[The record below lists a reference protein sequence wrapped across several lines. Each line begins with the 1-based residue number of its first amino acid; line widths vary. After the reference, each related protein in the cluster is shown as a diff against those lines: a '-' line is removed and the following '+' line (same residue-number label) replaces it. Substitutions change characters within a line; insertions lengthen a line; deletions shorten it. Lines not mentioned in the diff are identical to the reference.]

1 MSELVNLSTN
11 MPSAYLEMMSK
22 TAEVMPKITESTKA
36 FYKSDSQ
43 VKNVSLN
50 ITELTDV
57 GSASHIL
64 ARIEQKKQALQESE
78 IKVRKKQVK
87 LARKKAE
94 LETVSG
100 FDADNLELDIL
111 EIQTQIETIQNYQSG
126 AIREVRFLVEQYE
139 AICMRLGVEII
150 TEEMLEADQ
159 PLAQTARAFSQ
170 ALAAA
175 RARGGIIDEGNF
187 IFFQDLGI
195 NGAAAQREVTAY
207 FEMEQE
213 ILNQGN
219 VPTFE
224 LQYEWVRGVASKFA
238 GEVTRYAEHRG
249 LVPLVQDALHPS
261 LESTK

>member
-1 MSELVNLSTN
+1 MSELVNLSIN

-150 TEEMLEADQ
+150 TEEHNTMLYYVTVKGRKVLRHTTTGSFVKKYPVGTYIVTVRGHAFTIKDGVVIGNLADGKQ
-159 PLAQTARAFSQ
+159 MKKR
-170 ALAAA
+170 
-175 RARGGIIDEGNF
+175 
-187 IFFQDLGI
+187 I
-195 NGAAAQREVTAY
+195 NGAWK
-207 FEMEQE
+207 
-213 ILNQGN
+213 IG
-219 VPTFE
+219 
-224 LQYEWVRGVASKFA
+224 
-238 GEVTRYAEHRG
+238 
-249 LVPLVQDALHPS
+249 
-261 LESTK
+261 

>member
-1 MSELVNLSTN
+1 MTQLVNLSTN

-22 TAEVMPKITESTKA
+22 TAEIMPQIAESNKA
-36 FYKSDSQ
+36 FYKADSQ
-43 VKNVSLN
+43 TKIASLN

-94 LETVSG
+94 LETASG
-100 FDADNLELDIL
+100 YDADELELDIL
-111 EIQTQIETIQNYQSG
+111 QIQTQIENVQNYQAG

-139 AICMRLGVEII
+139 AICEKLNVTVI

-175 RARGGIIDEGNF
+175 RARGGVIDEGNF

-195 NGAAAQREVTAY
+195 NGAAAQREITAF

-213 ILNQGN
+213 ILNKGQ

-224 LQYEWVRGVASKFA
+224 LQYEWVRGVAYKFA

-249 LVPLVQDALHPS
+249 LIPLVQAALHPA
-261 LESTK
+261 LESVK